1 MTRFLII
8 IAILILL
15 GNLVF
20 LIQENDCLRE
30 TIVRMEQRVAV
41 QEAVNMA
48 QRTYIIILTDAM
60 LARTKDIRIAKRLL
74 MIKGIK

>member
-15 GNLVF
+15 GNLIF
-20 LIQENDCLRE
+20 LMQKNDELRQ